1 MLWYS
6 VSWSVSFLSRRA
18 FQRLFTDFSS
28 QDVLEDKYDE
38 QRVQTLEKLDNMQA
52 RNIDWESL
60 YKSTFKPI

>member
-1 MLWYS
+1 M
-6 VSWSVSFLSRRA
+6 SWSVSFLSRRA